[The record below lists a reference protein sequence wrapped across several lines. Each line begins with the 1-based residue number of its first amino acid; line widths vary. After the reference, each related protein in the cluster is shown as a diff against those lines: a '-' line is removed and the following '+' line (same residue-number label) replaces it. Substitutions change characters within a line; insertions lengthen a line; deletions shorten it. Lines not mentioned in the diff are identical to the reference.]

1 MLDPVT
7 PNLAA
12 AALYVG
18 VLILMNIV
26 LQVRVIVMRR
36 SKLIGIGD
44 GQDKEMARRI
54 RVHGNFV
61 ENAMFGIGA
70 LIMLALIGAQAAV
83 IHGVG
88 VLLLAGRVA
97 HAIGLGRSAGSSVGR
112 VAGMMLSFTALSI
125 AALVLIARAI
135 F

>member
-7 PNLAA
+7 PHLAA

-18 VLILMNIV
+18 VLILMNIA
-26 LQVRVIVMRR
+26 LQFRVIGMRR
-36 SKLIGIGD
+36 TKLIGIGD
-44 GQDKEMARRI
+44 GQDKDMVRRV

-61 ENAMFGIGA
+61 ENATFGIGA

-88 VLLLAGRVA
+88 LLLLAGRVA
-97 HAIGLGRSAGSSVGR
+97 HAVGLGRSAGSSAGR
-112 VAGMMLSFTALSI
+112 VGGMILTFTALAI